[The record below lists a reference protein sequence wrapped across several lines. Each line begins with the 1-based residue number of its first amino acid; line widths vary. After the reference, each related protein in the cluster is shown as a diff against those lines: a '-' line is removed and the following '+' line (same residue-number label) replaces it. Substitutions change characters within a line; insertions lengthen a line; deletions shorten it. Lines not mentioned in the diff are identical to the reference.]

1 MKLKNEYLSD
11 KELEQLILDVEQHE
25 LVAAPPEILE
35 RVLDNIETIQGNS
48 NHNLGQNKPSDNKV
62 REFRSY
68 CFRVLTSV
76 AAAIM
81 IVFLLPELLDTQL
94 ADVSTRQDIVAP
106 RKYATKEEALND
118 KGILMRTLGGV
129 TIFDNDNKLNIF
141 SERDGG

>member
-11 KELEQLILDVEQHE
+11 EELEQLILDVEQHE

-35 RVLDNIETIQGNS
+35 RVLDNIGTIQGNS